1 MGIFHINSG
10 PEVRANTYIMAT
22 VTMTVS
28 EFIQFEILAYKRIWD
43 FKVKQNSVEV
53 TAEEQLLRE
62 LGFQD

>member
-28 EFIQFEILAYKRIWD
+28 EFIQFEILAYKRRWD
-43 FKVKQNSVEV
+43 YKMNKGSVEV

-62 LGFQD
+62 LGYQD